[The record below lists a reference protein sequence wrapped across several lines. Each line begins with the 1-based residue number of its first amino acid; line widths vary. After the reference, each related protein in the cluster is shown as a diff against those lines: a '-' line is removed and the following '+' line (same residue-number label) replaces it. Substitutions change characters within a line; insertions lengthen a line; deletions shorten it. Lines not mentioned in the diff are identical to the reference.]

1 MEVMCGGAGP
11 GISDTRDRGDHPNR
25 ARNTADRLAAA
36 TESQY
41 DRPMASTV
49 VPTAPIRLPLTQLKR
64 GDRAVVEFD
73 ASEVVP
79 TGLSAEDREILRAM
93 GLDERRAFTVCRAG
107 RGGPCIIQVEATRLG
122 LSPELARRIMT
133 RPCGCAEDACCAPD
147 ATGTPATGS
156 ATPADR

>member
-1 MEVMCGGAGP
+1 
-11 GISDTRDRGDHPNR
+11 
-25 ARNTADRLAAA
+25 
-36 TESQY
+36 
-41 DRPMASTV
+41 MASTV
-49 VPTAPIRLPLTQLKR
+49 TPTAPIRLPLTQLKR

-107 RGGPCIIQVEATRLG
+107 KAGPCIIQVEATRLG

-133 RPCGCAEDACCAPD
+133 RPCECVASDCCAADD
-147 ATGTPATGS
+147 AGATAATAAS
-156 ATPADR
+156 AA

>member
-1 MEVMCGGAGP
+1 
-11 GISDTRDRGDHPNR
+11 
-25 ARNTADRLAAA
+25 
-36 TESQY
+36 
-41 DRPMASTV
+41 MASTV
-49 VPTAPIRLPLTQLKR
+49 TPTAPVRLPLTQLKR

-79 TGLSAEDREILRAM
+79 TGLSAEDRDILRAM

-107 RGGPCIIQVEATRLG
+107 RAGPCIIQVEATRLG

-133 RPCGCAEDACCAPD
+133 RPCGCEEVACCA
-147 ATGTPATGS
+147 AEPASAPVTDP